1 MTGVIPLTAS
11 KSQILDVV
19 LGGQNIRLDVMQ
31 RRTGVFMDVWQNNNL
46 VVSNAI
52 CLTNTFIVRAPYL
65 GLPGD
70 FAFIDMQGSDD
81 PDYTGL
87 GSRWLLYYQGT

>member
-1 MTGVIPLTAS
+1 MTGVIPLTAAR
-11 KSQILDVV
+11 SQSLNATLD
-19 LGGQNIRLDVMQ
+19 GQTIRLDVMQ
-31 RRTGVFMDVWQNNNL
+31 RRSGLFMNVWQGGSL

-70 FAFIDMQGSDD
+70 FAFFDMQGSDD

-87 GSRWLLYYQGT
+87 GSRWLLYYSGA